1 MDPILHNLFWK
12 HPNKYYRK
20 SKDIKLVREFELER
34 DILKIRTA
42 LTEKLT
48 KSDEATQKRRMPLQL
63 EDKMISLFKKI
74 NIVNIP
80 DELDAELQDDELD
93 QQVRDQEFSI
103 VEKSG
108 LLN

>member
-1 MDPILHNLFWK
+1 
-12 HPNKYYRK
+12 
-20 SKDIKLVREFELER
+20 
-34 DILKIRTA
+34 
-42 LTEKLT
+42 
-48 KSDEATQKRRMPLQL
+48 MPLQL